1 MEKTIAQTK
10 TNEVAHPQE
19 DLRIKL
25 QNFVTNLNKHDPKD
39 GVESTPDGRA
49 RSIGI
54 SHIEMTLDEYFL
66 GLWETENFRW
76 SVISNEVVGSLDLIV
91 THPVTGQKYKRVG
104 AASIIIMVDKGASAL
119 DVTKKKANALDLGFP
134 KLKAECLKNAA
145 QSLGKLFGR
154 DLNRGARADIFSPR
168 IKETVN

>member
-1 MEKTIAQTK
+1 MEKKVAQTNR
-10 TNEVAHPQE
+10 NELAQNSE
-19 DLRIKL
+19 DLRLRI
-25 QNFVTNLNKHDPKD
+25 QNFINNLNKHDPKD
-39 GVESTPDGRA
+39 GVDKTADGRA
-49 RSIGI
+49 KTIGI

-76 SVISNEVVGSLDLIV
+76 SVISNEVVGSIDLVV

-119 DVTKKKANALDLGFP
+119 DVSKKKANALDLGFP
-134 KLKAECLKNAA
+134 KLKAECTKNAA

-154 DLNRGARADIFSPR
+154 DLNRGSKADTFNPK

>member
-1 MEKTIAQTK
+1 MEKKPAQTK
-10 TNEVAHPQE
+10 TNEVAQPQE
-19 DLRIKL
+19 DVRINI
-25 QNFVTNLNKHDPKD
+25 QNFITNLNKHDPKD
-39 GVESTPDGRA
+39 GVDTTPDGRA
-49 RSIGI
+49 RTLGI
-54 SHIEMTLDEYFL
+54 SHVEMTLDEYFL

-76 SVISNEVVGSLDLIV
+76 SVISNEVVGSIDLVV

-119 DVTKKKANALDLGFP
+119 DVSKKKANALDLGFP
-134 KLKAECLKNAA
+134 KLKAECTKNAA

-154 DLNRGARADIFSPR
+154 DLNRGTKSDIFSPR